1 MGLTIEPHSHN
12 LKREKLT
19 STLAHRQGRSMLDP
33 NKNTQ
38 EEIMPTIGKALGKA
52 VGCALSLSTLT
63 ALPQSAQA
71 QSVADF
77 YRDNTINLIISFPV
91 GGGYDIY
98 GRLVSRYMGKHIPGN
113 PKMVPQNMI
122 GAGGMKGANFM
133 YGVAPK
139 DGTTLGII
147 PDTAPSEELL
157 GTNGVAYV
165 SKNFNWVGRISAS
178 TNVQVLWATSGV
190 KTIAD
195 AQAKESVQGGSGPM
209 APAVIYPKL
218 LNALGGTKFKMVTGY
233 GGAAES
239 CLAMEKGEIDGC
251 LLAWSTVKAA
261 KRDWLEQKKASIVVQ
276 WGSTRHPELPDIP
289 TMVEMGKTAE
299 DKAILELY
307 ASATEIGK
315 SIVAPPGVAKDRITA
330 LRRGFDAMLKDPDYL
345 EEVRRLSL
353 DFEPLSGEKLQAYV
367 EELSKTPANVLAK
380 AKQVRD
386 N

>member
-1 MGLTIEPHSHN
+1 MLT
-12 LKREKLT
+12 R
-19 STLAHRQGRSMLDP
+19 
-33 NKNTQ
+33 
-38 EEIMPTIGKALGKA
+38 GKALGHA
-52 VGCALSLSTLT
+52 ISLSAILAGVST
-63 ALPQSAQA
+63 AQA
-71 QSVADF
+71 QNLADF
-77 YRDNTINLIISFPV
+77 YRETSINLIIGFPV

-98 GRLVSRYMGKHIPGN
+98 GRLVSRHMGKHIPGN
-113 PKMVPQNMI
+113 PKIVPQNMI
-122 GAGGMKGANFM
+122 GAGGMKAANFM

-139 DGTTLGII
+139 DGATLGII
-147 PDTAPSEELL
+147 PDTSPSEELL

-190 KTIAD
+190 KNITD
-195 AQAKESVQGGSGPM
+195 ARNKESVQGGSGPM

-289 TMVEMGKTAE
+289 TMVELGRTPE

-315 SIVAPPGVAKDRITA
+315 SIVAPPGVPAERLNA
-330 LRRGFDAMLKDPDYL
+330 LRRGFDAMLKDADYL
-345 EEVRRLSL
+345 EEVKRLSL

-367 EELSKTPANVLAK
+367 EELSKTPANILAK

>member
-1 MGLTIEPHSHN
+1 
-12 LKREKLT
+12 
-19 STLAHRQGRSMLDP
+19 MLDP
-33 NKNTQ
+33 NKNTL

-52 VGCALSLSTLT
+52 VGCALSLSALS